1 MNTLKKNIIVF
12 CISISL
18 SFSLMALSSPVV
30 LQRACLDKITG
41 VVTLYIKPSSDPCN
55 SFKFYRIFGR
65 DDSFN
70 SFQQLG
76 ETTTLNTNT
85 INVSLPNKKK
95 WQLYISSFYACNGID
110 TLNSNKIWIDD
121 VAPSAIEPDSVSVN
135 MITQLVFGGWTTPPD
150 ADIMGYSLFKVDP
163 VSGSNSVIDEQN
175 VLTYT
180 FVTTTF
186 NSATSGNK
194 LAIAAFDSCRNGGI
208 ISAFHSPVL
217 LSVSTPTNYRCQK
230 KINLS
235 WTPYVGWNTDSNYLF
250 VFDLTLN
257 KCIQCIRLSGITTS
271 YIYNLPY
278 LNTTY
283 AFLVRSKRTGKNIT
297 STSNIVS
304 SYVPNF
310 PKPLTKTSISQVSVE
325 LPSQVQAIGSWQT
338 GDSATLFV
346 RQQGAGIWSNKISY
360 NKALNSFTYN
370 DITHNSDY
378 TIAEFLLIRY
388 NSCGNA
394 ADSSALHNNI
404 LLTEGT
410 SKKINWNAY
419 NGWTKEG
426 IPFSYNVEKWNGSI
440 WNTIGNTTAQTFALN
455 GTGYGV
461 TKYRVTAKP
470 NNPSKTEWSHSNEI
484 LVDLGYDSSAFDT
497 TLIPN
502 GFTPDGINPI
512 FKMSN
517 PAISPGEAIMQ
528 IYNRWGELVFRG
540 DALSGWDGKSQD
552 QSVQEGLYIYIIE
565 AKYRNKRAVSRGTIH
580 LIR

>member
-1 MNTLKKNIIVF
+1 
-12 CISISL
+12 
-18 SFSLMALSSPVV
+18 
-30 LQRACLDKITG
+30 
-41 VVTLYIKPSSDPCN
+41 
-55 SFKFYRIFGR
+55 
-65 DDSFN
+65 
-70 SFQQLG
+70 
-76 ETTTLNTNT
+76 
-85 INVSLPNKKK
+85 
-95 WQLYISSFYACNGID
+95 
-110 TLNSNKIWIDD
+110 LNSNKIWIDD

-135 MITQLVFGGWTTPPD
+135 MLTQLVFGGWTTPSD

-163 VSGSNSVIDEQN
+163 VSGSNSVIDEKN

-186 NSATSGNK
+186 NSTTSGNK
-194 LAIAAFDSCRNGGI
+194 LAIAAFDSCRNGGV
-208 ISAFHSPVL
+208 ISAYHSPIL

-250 VFDLTLN
+250 IFDLTLN

-271 YIYNLPY
+271 YIYSLPY
-278 LNTTY
+278 LNTTF
-283 AFLVRSKRTGKNIT
+283 AFMVRSKRTGKNIT
-297 STSNIVS
+297 SSSNIVS
-304 SYVPNF
+304 SYVPDF
-310 PKPLTKTSISQVSVE
+310 PKPITKTTLSQVSVE
-325 LPSQVQAIGSWQT
+325 FPSQIQALGNWET
-338 GDSATLFV
+338 GDSATLYV
-346 RQQGAGIWSNKISY
+346 RQQGAGIWSNTISY

-378 TIAEFLLIRY
+378 TIAEFLLVRY

-404 LLTEGT
+404 LLTEGA
-410 SKKINWNAY
+410 SKKINWNSY

-426 IPFSYNVEKWNGSI
+426 IPYAYNIEKWNGST
-440 WNTIGNTTAQTFALN
+440 WNTIGNTSAQTFALN

-484 LVDLGYDSSAFDT
+484 QIDLGYDSSAYDT
-497 TLIPN
+497 TLIPS

-528 IYNRWGELVFRG
+528 IYNRWGELIFKG
-540 DALSGWDGKSQD
+540 DALTGWDGKSQD
-552 QSVQEGLYIYIIE
+552 QPVQEGLYIYIIE
-565 AKYRNKRAVSRGTIH
+565 AKYRNKREVSRGTIN

>member
-1 MNTLKKNIIVF
+1 
-12 CISISL
+12 
-18 SFSLMALSSPVV
+18 
-30 LQRACLDKITG
+30 
-41 VVTLYIKPSSDPCN
+41 
-55 SFKFYRIFGR
+55 
-65 DDSFN
+65 
-70 SFQQLG
+70 
-76 ETTTLNTNT
+76 
-85 INVSLPNKKK
+85 
-95 WQLYISSFYACNGID
+95 
-110 TLNSNKIWIDD
+110 
-121 VAPSAIEPDSVSVN
+121 
-135 MITQLVFGGWTTPPD
+135 
-150 ADIMGYSLFKVDP
+150 
-163 VSGSNSVIDEQN
+163 
-175 VLTYT
+175 
-180 FVTTTF
+180 
-186 NSATSGNK
+186 
-194 LAIAAFDSCRNGGI
+194 
-208 ISAFHSPVL
+208 
-217 LSVSTPTNYRCQK
+217 
-230 KINLS
+230 
-235 WTPYVGWNTDSNYLF
+235 
-250 VFDLTLN
+250 
-257 KCIQCIRLSGITTS
+257 
-271 YIYNLPY
+271 
-278 LNTTY
+278 
-283 AFLVRSKRTGKNIT
+283 
-297 STSNIVS
+297 VS

-325 LPSQVQAIGSWQT
+325 LPSQIQAIGSWQT

-346 RQQGAGIWSNKISY
+346 RQQGAGIWSNTISY

-378 TIAEFLLIRY
+378 IIAEFLLIRY

-404 LLTEGT
+404 LLTEGA

-461 TKYRVTAKP
+461 AKYRVTAKP

-484 LVDLGYDSSAFDT
+484 QVDLGYDSSAYDT

-540 DALSGWDGKSQD
+540 DALTGWDGKSQD

-565 AKYRNKRAVSRGTIH
+565 AKYRNKREVSRGTIN